1 VTQHQ
6 FQLQVIVL
14 LPALVTEATERSLT
28 LPFTSKVGSGA
39 DVPIPK
45 LPAEVMVTLTEL
57 LVSNLSFG
65 ATIPR

>member
-1 VTQHQ
+1 
-6 FQLQVIVL
+6 
-14 LPALVTEATERSLT
+14 VTEATERSLT